1 MLPPP
6 TDKEAHKVGCSSRI
20 TQLRLGGEV
29 ELLSD
34 SGAPALSSIGT
45 QTFEIPHA
53 LESGAFGAALCAA
66 SQGFIVLTVELGWV
80 HLNSATP
87 KQTASYSKGHLP

>member
-1 MLPPP
+1 MVLPPP

-45 QTFEIPHA
+45 QTVLKFLTLLKVGLLGQPSVQQVKV
-53 LESGAFGAALCAA
+53 LLC
-66 SQGFIVLTVELGWV
+66 
-80 HLNSATP
+80 
-87 KQTASYSKGHLP
+87 